1 MNCAQPYATH
11 RATSDVA
18 RVRGIIFDCDGVL
31 FDSKEVNRKYYNALR
46 FSLDLPPLS
55 ESELEYAHMQTVSRA
70 LDRIIPE
77 NRKKE
82 MHNVRKKLSY
92 KDYIPYLRPMN
103 GLYALLGTLRS
114 LGIRMAVN
122 TNRLDTMEMILDR
135 FDLSRFFF
143 PVITSQKVAFPK
155 PHPEGIHTIL
165 RVWQLERDEVRY
177 VGDSKVDEITASR
190 AGVRFWA
197 YGDDG
202 LLAHRHVSDF
212 WYLRNRIRKMYEMQE
227 R

>member
-46 FSLDLPPLS
+46 FALDLPPLS
-55 ESELEYAHMQTVSRA
+55 ESELDYAHMQTVSKA

-77 NRKKE
+77 NRKNE
-82 MHNVRKKLSY
+82 MHRVRRKLSY
-92 KDYIPYLRPMN
+92 KDYIPYLKPMD
-103 GLYALLGTLRS
+103 GIYALLETLRS

-122 TNRLDTMEMILDR
+122 TNRLDTMERILER
-135 FDLSRFFF
+135 FDLSMYFF
-143 PVITSQKVAFPK
+143 PVITSARVAFPK
-155 PHPEGIHTIL
+155 PHPEGIHAIL
-165 RVWQLERDEVRY
+165 KKWRLDRDEVRY
-177 VGDSKVDEITASR
+177 IGDSRVDEVTASR

-197 YGDDG
+197 YDNDG
-202 LLAHRHVSDF
+202 LLAHRHISDF
-212 WYLRNRIRKMYEMQE
+212 WALKNALDREKI
-227 R
+227 